1 MANIRQRA
9 LQFDSL
15 EGKILLSTG
24 MADPAATVYQHK
36 APRFH
41 MNGNLYGL
49 PSGTSGPDGYSVTT
63 FPIGGHVASMGNVVG
78 AFYLSDTFIPIG
90 KLPNL
95 SKATLVLANQNGSVR
110 LALNSSRTHHY
121 RFTIISGTGNDTWA
135 SGTGK
140 LAISSS
146 HNSLDFKI
154 KLQSKGG

>member
-1 MANIRQRA
+1 MANSRRRA

-15 EGKILLSTG
+15 EGKVLLSTG
-24 MADPAATVYQHK
+24 MTDPAATIYQHK
-36 APRFH
+36 TPRFH

-49 PSGTSGPDGYSVTT
+49 PSGTSGPDGYSVTA
-63 FPIGGHVASMGNVVG
+63 FAVGGHIASMGNVVG
-78 AFYLSDTFIPIG
+78 SFYLTNTFIPIG

-95 SKATLVLANQNGSVR
+95 SKATMFLSNQSGSVHVT
-110 LALNSSRTHHY
+110 LDSSRTHNY
-121 RFTIISGTGNDTWA
+121 RFTIISGTGDDTWA

-140 LAISSS
+140 LTISST